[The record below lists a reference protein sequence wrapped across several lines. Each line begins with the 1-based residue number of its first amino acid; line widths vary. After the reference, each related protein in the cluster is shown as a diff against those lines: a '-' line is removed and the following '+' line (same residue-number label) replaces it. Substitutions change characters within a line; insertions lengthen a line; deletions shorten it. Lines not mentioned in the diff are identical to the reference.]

1 MTKRSIVRAAAEV
14 LSAGMLFSLVA
25 SAHAFECPL
34 PQPKSQPGVIKETPA
49 DIADLAPVLAG
60 GDVGA
65 QISKIVDALRKRYPA
80 AGSAEIANYLITA
93 YCPGVDKTAGLSDAQ
108 KTARVEAFSK
118 AVLGVLY

>member
-1 MTKRSIVRAAAEV
+1 MTKLSIVRAAGA
-14 LSAGMLFSLVA
+14 LSAGMLFFGLVA
-25 SAHAFECPL
+25 SAHALECPQ
-34 PQPKSQPGVIKETPA
+34 PQPRSQPGLIKETPA
-49 DIADLAPVLAG
+49 QIADLAPVLAG

-65 QISKIVDALRKRYPA
+65 EVPQIVDALRKRYPA

-108 KTARVEAFSK
+108 KTARVEAFSR